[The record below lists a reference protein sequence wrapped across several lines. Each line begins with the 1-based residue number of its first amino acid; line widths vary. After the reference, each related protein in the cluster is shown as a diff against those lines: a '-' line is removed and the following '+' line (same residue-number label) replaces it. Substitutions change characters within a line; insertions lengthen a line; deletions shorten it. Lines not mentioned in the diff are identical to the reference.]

1 MKRIIFVFVSVLL
14 LAGCTVID
22 FQEESVE
29 EIITTIVEKDVD
41 LYNNVF
47 EGYKF
52 YVPRGLKVINKSNNN
67 IEILSDNDTFYMYVD
82 IVSYHYKT
90 KKTFEPSNSNY
101 LSKELRFN
109 DKLGYIDITE
119 LYNKYFVEFMYN
131 YVKIEAY
138 IEKEKLNEVILNMS
152 YILSSVQYND
162 MVINTFVGENSFD
175 YKEEKFDIFESKRDN
190 SSFLEYIEKYDN
202 YNEEKDEKKDEDML
216 DFESL
221 E

>member
-119 LYNKYFVEFMYN
+119 LHNKYFVEFMYN

-175 YKEEKFDIFESKRDN
+175 YKEEKFDIFVSKRDN

>member
-202 YNEEKDEKKDEDML
+202 YNEEKDDKKDEDML

>member
-119 LYNKYFVEFMYN
+119 LHNKYFVEFMYN